1 VYHGFVLFSCFFV
14 TVSTT
19 SGIAQ
24 LPRLG
29 QRSARVRASLPCVI
43 AMYKVRIGRLGFY
56 QTRD

>member
-1 VYHGFVLFSCFFV
+1 MLHTVYHGFVLFSCFFV

-29 QRSARVRASLPCVI
+29 QRSARVRASLPRV
-43 AMYKVRIGRLGFY
+43 AMYNVPVDRLGF
-56 QTRD
+56 